1 MECIDERNKELDR
14 ELKELR
20 EQSRKLYIELYGEP
34 KEVDLTEN
42 ELKEIRKRVEK
53 TLLKIASENYTTI
66 ADIFNISQIN
76 ECELEDYEY
85 YSGLLKNKDEYNE
98 MLKIYREDGENELDL
113 NRYIK
118 LHINYFNKI
127 QIIEYRFKHK
137 YNWKQIS
144 QKVGLSERQCQRIKN
159 KTLNNLIVSWL
170 REENYFTQRCRE
182 KYSI

>member
-1 MECIDERNKELDR
+1 MDCIDERNEELDR
-14 ELKELR
+14 KLKELQ
-20 EQSRKLYIELYGEP
+20 EQSRKWYIERYGEP

-53 TLLKIASENYTTI
+53 DLLKIASENYETI
-66 ADIFNISQIN
+66 AEIFNISQIN
-76 ECELEDYEY
+76 EYEVEDYEY

-98 MLKIYREDGENELDL
+98 MLKLYKEDGKNELDL

-127 QIIEYRFKHK
+127 KIIEYRFKYK

-144 QKVGLSERQCQRIKN
+144 QKIDLSERQCQRIKD
-159 KTLNNLIVSWL
+159 KTLNELIISWL
-170 REENYFTQRCRE
+170 REENYFIERCRE
-182 KYSI
+182 IY